1 MLFQLAWKNIWR
13 NKKRSLIIILAT
25 AFGLWGGLF
34 SDAVMMGMS
43 ESSVETAINLDLA
56 HLQIHKPGF
65 AEEKDIRDFIPNSAQ
80 VLSQLKDNPAIEAIS
95 PRMIIQGIAS
105 SPSSSFPTQITAV
118 KPELERKVTA
128 LVQRRIAGDY
138 LGGTRRNPAFIGK
151 KLAKRL
157 NLKLHS
163 KFVLSFQD
171 MHGDIVY
178 MSCRVNGIFKSASS
192 QFDQTHIFIRQSDV
206 MRILNLE
213 APLVHEITIR
223 LHNSKL
229 VKPTTAALKKKFPS
243 LKVES
248 WDELAPELAYIN
260 EMMLM
265 YSYLFV
271 FIILLALLFGIT
283 NTMLMSV
290 VDRIREFGVLIA
302 IGMKKGRTFSLIILE
317 TILLSLS
324 GGVVGIILGF
334 GTISLFAKI
343 GIDLS
348 FIAQS
353 MESFGAESILYPT
366 LPFELYVIL
375 TIMIVVTANIAAIF
389 PAWKATH
396 LLPAEAVRSYG

>member
-1 MLFQLAWKNIWR
+1 MLLQLAWKNIWR

-43 ESSVETAINLDLA
+43 ESSVETAINLNLA
-56 HLQIHKPGF
+56 HIQIHKPGF
-65 AEEKDIRDFIPNSAQ
+65 SEEKDIRDFIPNSNDI
-80 VLSQLKDNPAIEAIS
+80 LSKLKGNPAIEAIS

-105 SPSSSFPTQITAV
+105 SPSSSFPIQITGV
-118 KPELERKVTA
+118 KPELERNVTT
-128 LVQRRIAGDY
+128 LEQKRVEGNY
-138 LGGTRRNPAFIGK
+138 LSGSKRNPAFIGR

-171 MHGDIVY
+171 IHGDIVY
-178 MSCRVNGIFKSASS
+178 MACRVNGIFKSASS
-192 QFDQTHIFIRQSDV
+192 EFDQTHLFVDQSDL
-206 MRILNLE
+206 MRILNLDR
-213 APLVHEITIR
+213 PLVHEITIR
-223 LHNSKL
+223 LKNSQL
-229 VKPTTAALKKKFPS
+229 VKPTTAALQTDFPS

-248 WDELAPELAYIN
+248 WDQLAPELAYIN

-271 FIILLALLFGIT
+271 FIILLALLFGII

-290 VDRIREFGVLIA
+290 VDRIREFGVLMA

-324 GGVVGIILGF
+324 GGVVGILLGY

-353 MESFGAESILYPT
+353 MESFGAESMLYPT
-366 LPFELYVIL
+366 LPFDLYVIL

-396 LLPAEAVRSYG
+396 LQPAEAVRSY

>member
-1 MLFQLAWKNIWR
+1 MLVQLAWKNIWR

-56 HLQIHKPGF
+56 HIQIHKPGF
-65 AEEKDIRDFIPNSAQ
+65 AEEKDIRDYIPNSTQ
-80 VLSQLKDNPAIEAIS
+80 YLSQIEGNPAIKAVS

-105 SPSSSFPTQITAV
+105 SPSSSFPIQITGV
-118 KPELERKVTA
+118 KPESERRVTTLEQKRVE
-128 LVQRRIAGDY
+128 GDY
-138 LGGTRRNPAFIGK
+138 LSGSKRNPAFIGK

-171 MHGDIVY
+171 IHGDIVY
-178 MSCRVNGIFKSASS
+178 MACRVNGLFKSASS
-192 QFDQTHIFIRQSDV
+192 QFDQTHIFVRQTDL
-206 MRILNLE
+206 MRILNLNT
-213 APLVHEITIR
+213 PLIHEITIR

-229 VKPTTAALKKKFPS
+229 VKPTTAALKKLFPS

-302 IGMKKGRTFSLIILE
+302 IGMKKGRTFRLIILE
-317 TILLSLS
+317 TIFLSLS
-324 GGVVGIILGF
+324 GGAAGILLGW
-334 GTISLFAKI
+334 GTIALFGNV

-348 FIAQS
+348 MIARS
-353 MESFGAESILYPT
+353 MESFGAETILYPS
-366 LPFELYVIL
+366 LPLELYIIL
-375 TIMIVVTANIAAIF
+375 TLMIVLTANIAAIF

-396 LLPAEAVRSYG
+396 LLPAEAVRSY